1 MNGITDYN
9 VRASSAQLQQF
20 WTAYRVG
27 GDARARDELVT
38 ALIPLVKH
46 IAYRKARVL
55 PGHCDVE
62 DLVSC
67 GLEALLGAIDRF
79 DPDKGATLEQYAW
92 TRVHG
97 AVLDELRRSD
107 WAPRSVRR
115 WERELGEVRDRFTS
129 VYGRS
134 PSDTELS
141 QAAGISLYEVRRLLG
156 EIARSQVASLNEV
169 VVEDDGGASVEAIDT
184 LPSDD
189 RSCDPEI
196 SLMRKADAD
205 DIRSAFRQL
214 STRERQLA
222 VLVHVNEMS
231 LHEAGELLGISQ
243 SRASQIN
250 RQIKTALRENGLE
263 RSMLSVA

>member
-1 MNGITDYN
+1 MNGISEYN
-9 VRASSAQLQQF
+9 VRTSSVQVHQL
-20 WTAYRVG
+20 WTAYRG

-46 IAYRKARVL
+46 IAYRKARLL

-67 GLEALLGAIDRF
+67 GFEALLGSIDRY
-79 DPDKGATLEQYAW
+79 DPSKGATLEQYAW

-115 WERELGEVRDRFTS
+115 WERELAEVRDRFTS

-141 QAAGISLYEVRRLLG
+141 QAAGISLSEVRRLLS
-156 EIARSQVASLNEV
+156 EIARSQVASLNEPV
-169 VVEDDGGASVEAIDT
+169 AEDDGGDSVEAIDRV
-184 LPSDD
+184 PSQD
-189 RSCDPEI
+189 RSCDPEYAF
-196 SLMRKADAD
+196 MRKAQAD
-205 DIRSAFRQL
+205 EIRNAFSRL
-214 STRERQLA
+214 SQRERQLA

-231 LHEAGELLGISQ
+231 LQEAGELLGISQ
-243 SRASQIN
+243 TRASQIN
-250 RQIKTALRENGLE
+250 RQIKTALRENGVSQSGLAI
-263 RSMLSVA
+263 V